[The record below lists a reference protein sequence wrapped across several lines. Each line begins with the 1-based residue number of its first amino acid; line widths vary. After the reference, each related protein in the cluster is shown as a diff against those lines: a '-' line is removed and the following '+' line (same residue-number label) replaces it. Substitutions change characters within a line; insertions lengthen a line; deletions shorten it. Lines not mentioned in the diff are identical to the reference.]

1 MSGPKPIPKALRT
14 AMRNK
19 LAHAQVLEEELAVLY
34 ENQKPLTREQAAMA
48 AGLLVRLGNKVREA
62 LELGAK
68 IQRLLVD
75 A

>member
-1 MSGPKPIPKALRT
+1 MSGPKPIPKALRK

-34 ENQKPLTREQAAMA
+34 ENQKPLTREQAAMV
-48 AGLLVRLGNKVREA
+48 AGLLVRLGYKIREA

-68 IQRLLVD
+68 IQRLLVG